1 MFPDSHQDLLDD
13 KNRALGYLATV
24 MPDGSPQL
32 TPVWFSYD
40 SNGLRINTRRGR
52 VKEKNMSARPRV
64 ALVIQIP
71 GDTLRFLQ
79 VRGVAVQA
87 TEDGAVEHINELS
100 QKYDGKPFRPLQP
113 NEGRVIFTIE
123 PSSISTD

>member
-1 MFPDSHQDLLDD
+1 
-13 KNRALGYLATV
+13 
-24 MPDGSPQL
+24 
-32 TPVWFSYD
+32 
-40 SNGLRINTRRGR
+40 
-52 VKEKNMSARPRV
+52 MSARPRV

-100 QKYDGKPFRPLQP
+100 HKYDGKPFRPLQP